1 MAAIQTKTA
10 GLRRCERKKG
20 SKLGEFVRNFS
31 HYVRLAVSPE
41 FRLRP
46 LLSGLADHRRRRQ
59 VRRVAG
65 VQTPAFVERFTA
77 SGGRAAGFPVSPEFR
92 LRPLLSAVRGEQ
104 RTAGGVEC
112 RRSSDSG
119 LC

>member
-1 MAAIQTKTA
+1 MRQRHTRGTKQMAAAMAAIQTKTA

-46 LLSGLADHRRRRQ
+46 LLSA
-59 VRRVAG
+59 
-65 VQTPAFVERFTA
+65 
-77 SGGRAAGFPVSPEFR
+77 
-92 LRPLLSAVRGEQ
+92 LREDQHALSAGR
-104 RTAGGVEC
+104 C